1 MALPLFPSPLFRDA
15 WDVFLLFTI
24 PVGGG
29 IPGGVLLAQS
39 RGLAWPTMMALYFV
53 SDVVLAFV
61 FEPLMLLLI
70 RTFRHVERVQNFASA
85 FRRVLERSAARH
97 MHSTGPL
104 ALVLVAFGVDPMTGR
119 AAAKAEGHGFVT
131 GWMIAIAGHDVF
143 FGGDGLDALDAGH
156 PRRRNRRDAGDP
168 RPDDGRAGGNPPAAR
183 HSRLHGQSLI
193 RPRWLRHPENGVPHE
208 PVRCEWTEA
217 FLTPSQALGTTPIA
231 STSSRREGSDKLVTT
246 TNVVAGGF
254 SAKYLSLTEVIPG
267 R

>member
-1 MALPLFPSPLFRDA
+1 MAPPPFPAPLFRDA

-119 AAAKAEGHGFVT
+119 AAAKAAGHGFVT
-131 GWMIAIAGHDVF
+131 GWMIAIAGDMMYFSVVMVSTLWMRDIL
-143 FGGDGLDALDAGH
+143 GDGTGAMLAILVLMMVVPAGI
-156 PRRRNRRDAGDP
+156 RRLRG
-168 RPDDGRAGGNPPAAR
+168 GRA
-183 HSRLHGQSLI
+183 S
-193 RPRWLRHPENGVPHE
+193 
-208 PVRCEWTEA
+208 
-217 FLTPSQALGTTPIA
+217 GTSP
-231 STSSRREGSDKLVTT
+231 
-246 TNVVAGGF
+246 
-254 SAKYLSLTEVIPG
+254 
-267 R
+267 